1 MRERD
6 IKFMKHRQEI
16 MNEYYMDM
24 KKYVKEFEEV
34 ATLNEDILGKNPYES
49 KMNLDNFPT
58 HTDSEGKEYCAAS
71 KNYKLVDPECSDVRS
86 MHYASEDR
94 TYLVVKNKFTD
105 QWEFPTGRIFL
116 GQTFL
121 RAKQDLFIKYA
132 TDKWRVRF
140 FGSMPCVHTIRDF
153 SEAEL

>member
-1 MRERD
+1 
-6 IKFMKHRQEI
+6 
-16 MNEYYMDM
+16 MDM

-34 ATLNEDILGKNPYES
+34 AQLNEDVLGKNSYES

-58 HTDSEGKEYCAAS
+58 HFDSEGKEYCAAS
-71 KNYKLVDPECSDVRS
+71 KNYKLVDPECSDVQS

-116 GQTFL
+116 G
-121 RAKQDLFIKYA
+121 
-132 TDKWRVRF
+132 
-140 FGSMPCVHTIRDF
+140 
-153 SEAEL
+153 